1 MTFPW
6 RRFGSKCG
14 RVTVVHLILV
24 NTGEREKGEVA
35 APTGS
40 YWGVLERA
48 CTRVREQQETGQQG
62 SSLVWQEVMEG
73 EAARFSMFL
82 SHASLGLSLRFLS
95 KSKQPMLFTWA
106 LACMDVQSG
115 VVERVEGKVKERER
129 ESDRAGSINESK
141 KSQAAEI

>member
-1 MTFPW
+1 
-6 RRFGSKCG
+6 
-14 RVTVVHLILV
+14 
-24 NTGEREKGEVA
+24 
-35 APTGS
+35 
-40 YWGVLERA
+40 
-48 CTRVREQQETGQQG
+48 
-62 SSLVWQEVMEG
+62 MEG